1 MCGILGSIGLD
12 VKFSL
17 SDLDTLK
24 HRGPDSYGIYE
35 YEDIVLGHTRLS
47 ILDLSINGNQP
58 MFSQDR
64 NYCIVFNGEIYNH
77 LDLRNE
83 LIKLNYKFSSETDTE
98 TILYSYI
105 EWGDNFLQKLNGIFA
120 FAIYDKKKDNLFFAR
135 DQMGVKPFY
144 YFLDNNNFSFSSELK
159 SFININYIKKDICT
173 EALFYYIQNLYTP
186 NELTPFSNIKKL
198 LPGNYGNFNI
208 KTKSCK
214 IETFFTLDFNHD
226 LSNCNEYE
234 LINKLDELLNTA
246 VKRQLLSDV
255 PVGFFLSG
263 GLDSS
268 LLVAIAAKIIGPEN
282 INCFT
287 IASGKKMMN
296 EGFTDDE
303 HYANLVA
310 KKLNVSL
317 NVIYSDSD
325 IINAFDNI
333 IWHLDEPQADPAT
346 IHVKNIAKIAKSLG
360 YKVLIGGTGGDDLFS
375 GYRRHQAIYLEKFF
389 IIVPFFLRNLLSKM
403 IILLKINNSFYR
415 RLRKLFTYIALSKN
429 KRLVGY
435 FNWQDRDLVKNLF
448 NDNFKNNIF
457 DNNLHYNHFINEFDK
472 LPSYFSDLNKILYLE
487 QTTFL
492 PHHNLNYSD
501 KMAMCEGVELRVPYL
516 DLELVNFA
524 NHLPSKLKMKGYET
538 KYILK
543 KVAERYL
550 PKEIIYRKKTGFGSP
565 VRTWVN
571 NDLQSLIKQRLSKD
585 NFAFKYYFNID
596 KIELL
601 IKQTKEGKQDG
612 SYTILSLLAI
622 ESWIR
627 QFTK

>member
-226 LSNCNEYE
+226 LSNCNENE

-317 NVIYSDSD
+317 NVINSDSD

-389 IIVPFFLRNLLSKM
+389 IIVPFFLRNILSKM
-403 IILLKINNSFYR
+403 IILLNINNSFYR
-415 RLRKLFTYIALSKN
+415 RLRKLFTYIALNKN

-457 DNNLHYNHFINEFDK
+457 DNNLHNNHFINEFDK
-472 LPSYFSDLNKILYLE
+472 VPSYFSDLNKILYLE